1 MKVTKAQLQKIIQEE
16 LEGLSEQTLAQGAT
30 RMAPPGAPTDTRGDG
45 TVASGSTRMADGSAG
60 PDTAGATN
68 VPAAGENQKLQKVAQ
83 QLQVLLKAIQQ
94 ELQ

>member
-16 LEGLSEQTLAQGAT
+16 LEGLSEQTLAQGAP
-30 RMAPPGAPTDTRGDG
+30 RMAPAAAPTDNRGDG
-45 TVASGSTRMADGSAG
+45 TVQAGRTRMADGSAG

-68 VPAAGENQKLQKVAQ
+68 VPAAGENQKLQKVAP

-94 ELQ
+94 

>member
-1 MKVTKAQLQKIIQEE
+1 MKVTKAQLMKIIQEE
-16 LEGLSEQTLAQGAT
+16 LEGLSEQTLAQGPT
-30 RMAPPGAPTDTRGDG
+30 RMAPQGAPTDTRGDG

-68 VPAAGENQKLQKVAQ
+68 VPAAAENQKLQKVAQ